1 MKIDIDSF
9 ASSIIY
15 AYYSPTPS
23 PIPFLSIPRADLALR
38 PEILHL
44 CSLFSIS
51 PSDLLFTDDPPI
63 ASLPA
68 SDTTLTIVDHNR
80 LESDIRSHFP
90 DDSAVRAVIDH
101 HDDEGFYLSASPR
114 IVEKSGSCTSLITN
128 QFKSSFPTEGPIRGD
143 LARLTLAA
151 VLIDTTNMTN
161 KVTQHDEKAL
171 KFLEMQIQK
180 SASEG
185 GGGVS
190 EPWDRKAFFDGI
202 WGAKN
207 DVDHLPL
214 RDLLRKDWKEWVE
227 TVDGTGEKK
236 KVGIAS
242 VLRELKW
249 LKEREVG
256 DGFVDGVKAWAE
268 ERELDVACIMT
279 TTGRGGEFRRE
290 LLVWELN
297 DRASGCISTFTEKA
311 EEAGLGLE
319 TWQNGC
325 LDERFERRA
334 WTQADLTA
342 SRKQVAPLLRESVR
356 VGTGNVS
363 SEL

>member
-1 MKIDIDSF
+1 MK
-9 ASSIIY
+9 
-15 AYYSPTPS
+15 
-23 PIPFLSIPRADLALR
+23 
-38 PEILHL
+38 
-44 CSLFSIS
+44 
-51 PSDLLFTDDPPI
+51 
-63 ASLPA
+63 
-68 SDTTLTIVDHNR
+68 
-80 LESDIRSHFP
+80 
-90 DDSAVRAVIDH
+90 AVIDH

-128 QFKSSFPTEGPIRGD
+128 HFKSLFPTEGLVRGD

-161 KVTQHDEKAL
+161 KVTRHDEGAL
-171 KFLEMQIQK
+171 KFLEAQIQK

-185 GGGVS
+185 S
-190 EPWDRKAFFDGI
+190 TPEPWDRKAFFDGV

-207 DVDHLPL
+207 NVDGLPL

-227 TVDGTGEKK
+227 IVDETSEKR

-242 VLRELKW
+242 ILRELKW
-249 LKEREVG
+249 LREREEG
-256 DGFVDGVKAWAE
+256 DGFVDGVKTWAE

-290 LLVWELN
+290 LLVWELGS
-297 DRASGCISTFTEKA
+297 RAGGCISAFTKKA
-311 EEAGLGLE
+311 EEAGLGLK
-319 TWQNGC
+319 TWQSGS
-325 LDERFERRA
+325 LDEGSERRA

-356 VGTGNVS
+356 VAVSNVS
-363 SEL
+363 SRV